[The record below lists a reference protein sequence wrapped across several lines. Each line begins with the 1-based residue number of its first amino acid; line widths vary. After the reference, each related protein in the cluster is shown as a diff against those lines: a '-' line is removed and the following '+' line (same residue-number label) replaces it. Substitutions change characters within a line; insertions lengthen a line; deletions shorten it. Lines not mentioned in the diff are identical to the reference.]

1 MGKELT
7 LHEMNDRYPSSTPA
21 NKMKKWF
28 TKLITSAKIDQSVFY
43 AEDKYPSIPIN
54 GKQYEIYLSV
64 VELNKLRKFLNRGVD
79 NPSGVDQ
86 IYYDVSSNNKPIIIE
101 YMTPQNKLIFKFR
114 IDSTSKKA
122 KSGTKSSGTGGVKP
136 STQEQEKVT
145 LKIFEELLKNKNP
158 KWDKL
163 GFKKLAEQE
172 LSKLYKDINHQGK
185 LPREWY
191 SHFELQFNEVRDI
204 TKLPNNRFDVYDYDA
219 FMNFIEKIIV
229 HEGPPGPS
237 AIWPQFGKISKK
249 DSWNPADVW
258 LVKSGGEFDKLKKQ
272 LKTSG
277 TIKELNSYLKYAFGK
292 NIIVGI
298 SLKKSSGKPGDLH
311 YELNNLEAKLPKL
324 PVIELDTFKIDLP
337 FDNKKKVFEKTTN
350 VLIVT
355 NNGKEVGLMRT
366 GTNTT
371 GPGNNTYEFKGAGT
385 QTAQMGKVPKDLMLK
400 RFQVAG
406 LNIQSLPTMQ
416 EVEDKLPRKKGD
428 QNYNHWKMICKNLKG
443 AKWLK
448 PLHAKNLDDFPDVML
463 SLRKRKIQK
472 TESFAGQVVLF
483 AHLLYQVGK
492 KKGEKEIHQVME
504 DFFYFAQKKGKVFGS
519 EFGPFGKLY

>member
-122 KSGTKSSGTGGVKP
+122 RSGTKSSGTGGVKP

-191 SHFELQFNEVRDI
+191 SHFELQ
-204 TKLPNNRFDVYDYDA
+204 
-219 FMNFIEKIIV
+219 
-229 HEGPPGPS
+229 
-237 AIWPQFGKISKK
+237 
-249 DSWNPADVW
+249 
-258 LVKSGGEFDKLKKQ
+258 
-272 LKTSG
+272 
-277 TIKELNSYLKYAFGK
+277 
-292 NIIVGI
+292 
-298 SLKKSSGKPGDLH
+298 
-311 YELNNLEAKLPKL
+311 
-324 PVIELDTFKIDLP
+324 
-337 FDNKKKVFEKTTN
+337 
-350 VLIVT
+350 
-355 NNGKEVGLMRT
+355 
-366 GTNTT
+366 
-371 GPGNNTYEFKGAGT
+371 
-385 QTAQMGKVPKDLMLK
+385 
-400 RFQVAG
+400 
-406 LNIQSLPTMQ
+406 
-416 EVEDKLPRKKGD
+416 
-428 QNYNHWKMICKNLKG
+428 
-443 AKWLK
+443 
-448 PLHAKNLDDFPDVML
+448 
-463 SLRKRKIQK
+463 
-472 TESFAGQVVLF
+472 
-483 AHLLYQVGK
+483 
-492 KKGEKEIHQVME
+492 
-504 DFFYFAQKKGKVFGS
+504 
-519 EFGPFGKLY
+519 